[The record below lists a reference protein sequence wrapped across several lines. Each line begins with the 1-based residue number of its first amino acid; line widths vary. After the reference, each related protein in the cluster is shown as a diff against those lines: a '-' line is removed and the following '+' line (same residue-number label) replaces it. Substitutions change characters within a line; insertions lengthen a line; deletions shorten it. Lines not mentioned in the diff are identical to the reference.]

1 MASGVRVRA
10 TVPTPYRLSFVVG
23 GLLSTEAMITAPLYL
38 GLHDWT
44 AVRSVLIA
52 DNLLH
57 ARTRATAVRL
67 AREVVQRMSTLS
79 DVELS
84 YLATALSPDRRHLMW
99 AAACRH
105 YEIVADFA
113 HEVLRDHYLRGIDVL
128 IAADFERFWD
138 AKALWHGELEET
150 TPSTRAKIRTNLFLA
165 MRQAGLLE
173 EGSIVTPLMS
183 RDVRMLLEQRTPSD
197 LRFFPVRSSL

>member
-1 MASGVRVRA
+1 MRNTQTIAITSIE
-10 TVPTPYRLSFVVG
+10 PYRLSFVVG
-23 GLLSTEAMITAPLYL
+23 GLLSTEATIAVPLYL
-38 GLHDWT
+38 RLHDWI
-44 AVRSVLIA
+44 AVRSALVE

-67 AREVVQRMSTLS
+67 AREVVQRMSTLN
-79 DVELS
+79 DAELS
-84 YLATALSPDRRHLMW
+84 YLATALSPDRRPLLW

-113 HEVLRDHYLRGIDVL
+113 HEVLRGSCLCGIDAL
-128 IAADFERFWD
+128 SAADFERFWD
-138 AKALWHGELEET
+138 VKALWHSELEET
-150 TPSTRAKIRTNLFLA
+150 RPSTRAKIRTNLFLA

-173 EGSIVTPLMS
+173 EECIVEPLLS
-183 RDVRMLLEQRTPSD
+183 REVRVFLDQRSPSD